1 MSYSIYPAT
10 AVKIAFPSCF
20 PLLPGDI
27 LLSLVKKSPFLSYS
41 QYLKSKYGEPVYRV
55 AVDAGF
61 SCPNRG
67 DDRSRHGCSYC
78 EVSGSRAPYL
88 GSLRDI
94 KSQIQGAISFLKKR
108 YSARKYILYFQAYSN
123 TFAPPDRLKRIYDS
137 ALSTAP
143 FLEIIVATRPDCLS
157 PSIVDLLASY
167 KELGIDVWTEIGLQS
182 ASEITLKR
190 IKRGHTV
197 ADFIKAFNLLKERN
211 IKTGIHLIFGLPGEG
226 LEEILNTV
234 TMVASLK
241 PDGLKIHNLHIPN
254 NTILFQEYLMG
265 EITVPLSDR
274 HLFYTIKALELLPPS
289 TVITRLTCD
298 TPEERLASPRNF
310 LPKAQFYSKLRR
322 EMEKQ
327 NTWQGKYFPGVTNK
341 A

>member
-1 MSYSIYPAT
+1 M
-10 AVKIAFPSCF
+10 
-20 PLLPGDI
+20 
-27 LLSLVKKSPFLSYS
+27 KKSPFLSYS
-41 QYLKSKYGEPVYRV
+41 QYLKDKYGEPVYRV

-67 DDRSRHGCSYC
+67 NDRSQPGCSYC
-78 EVSGSRAPYL
+78 DVHGSRAPYL
-88 GSLRDI
+88 GSHRDI
-94 KSQIQGAISFLKKR
+94 KSQIQGTISFLKKR

-123 TFAPPDRLKRIYDS
+123 TFASPERLKSIYDS
-137 ALSTAP
+137 AFDAAP
-143 FLEIIVATRPDCLS
+143 FLEMIVATRPDCLS

-197 ADFIKAFNLLKERN
+197 GDFIKAFNLLKERN

-226 LEEILNTV
+226 LEDILHTV
-234 TMVASLK
+234 NMVASLK
-241 PDGLKIHNLHIPN
+241 PEGLKIHNLHILKDS
-254 NTILFQEYLMG
+254 ILFKEYLMG
-265 EITVPLSDR
+265 EITVPISDR
-274 HLFYTIKALELLPPS
+274 HLFYTIKTLEMIPPS
-289 TVITRLTCD
+289 TVIMRLTCD
-298 TPEERLASPRNF
+298 SPQERLASPRNF
-310 LPKAQFYSKLRR
+310 LPKAQFYSKLRI

-327 NTWQGKYFPGVTNK
+327 NTWQGKYFPGKVNK

>member
-1 MSYSIYPAT
+1 M
-10 AVKIAFPSCF
+10 
-20 PLLPGDI
+20 
-27 LLSLVKKSPFLSYS
+27 SYS
-41 QYLKSKYGEPVYRV
+41 QYLKDKYGEPVYRV

-67 DDRSRHGCSYC
+67 NDRSQPGCSYC
-78 EVSGSRAPYL
+78 DVYGSRAPYL
-88 GSLRDI
+88 GIRRDI
-94 KSQIQGAISFLKKR
+94 KSQIQGTISFLKKR

-123 TFAPPDRLKRIYDS
+123 TFASPEKLKSIYDS
-137 ALSTAP
+137 AFSTAP
-143 FLEIIVATRPDCLS
+143 FLEMIVATRPDCLS

-197 ADFIKAFNLLKERN
+197 GDFAKAFNLLKERN
-211 IKTGIHLIFGLPGEG
+211 IKIGIHLIFGLPGEG
-226 LEEILNTV
+226 LEDILHTV

-241 PDGLKIHNLHIPN
+241 PEGLKIHNLHILKGS
-254 NTILFQEYLMG
+254 ILFQEYLMG
-265 EITVPLSDR
+265 EITVPMSDR
-274 HLFYTIKALELLPPS
+274 HLFYTIKTLELLPPS
-289 TVITRLTCD
+289 TVIMRLTCD
-298 TPEERLASPRNF
+298 SPEERLASPRNF

-327 NTWQGKYFPGVTNK
+327 NTWQGKYFPG
-341 A
+341 